1 MANATL
7 KLYEALKAA
16 GMPDN
21 PAREATE
28 ALVETATRRDDRL
41 GGVDSRV
48 TLLTWMVGVNIAL
61 TLMVIGKLFVV

>member
-7 KLYEALKAA
+7 KLYEALKSA
-16 GMPDN
+16 GVPDA

-28 ALVETATRRDDRL
+28 ALMDTATRRDDRL
-41 GGVDSRV
+41 GGLDARV

-61 TLMVIGKLFVV
+61 TLMVIGKLYVV